1 MSQKLPRNNFEW
13 IKDICQFHEVYV
25 QYPEKLPELHND
37 LPFLPGKMKMK
48 KSKTFLL
55 IYMIKH
61 LDSSDHP
68 LPLPFLKLVGG
79 EGGRRKFQMPSPEGG
94 RIWKIKKWGW
104 KYGAGAG
111 LLKREGWHFSCLIF

>member
-61 LDSSDHP
+61 LDSSDHL

-79 EGGRRKFQMPSPEGG
+79 EGGGG
-94 RIWKIKKWGW
+94 GNFKCLPQRGGESGRLKNGGGSMVQGQVFLKGR
-104 KYGAGAG
+104 AGT
-111 LLKREGWHFSCLIF
+111 FPV